1 MVREELAMRY
11 IALSLV
17 LMFGLLS
24 SAYADSLSSRP
35 VQSGGG
41 GGSTVVAMSAVAVNA
56 PADTNENIVAT
67 ITIPANT
74 LLANGCAKWWAVL
87 TENNN
92 ANNKTWNVRLGGIGG
107 TVYFTRNGLNTTG
120 MTVAGVICNRN
131 SASSQIG
138 ALTTGMT
145 HTGTSFT
152 GGVVT
157 SSVNTAAST
166 TLVITAT
173 KATAGD
179 TMTVESYLVE
189 AFPQS

>member
-1 MVREELAMRY
+1 MQRLLLSV
-11 IALSLV
+11 SLV
-17 LMFGLLS
+17 LSLT
-24 SAYADSLSSRP
+24 ATVYADSLSSRP

-41 GGSTVVAMSAVAVNA
+41 GASTLIAMSAVAASA

-74 LLANGCAKWWAVL
+74 LLANGCLRWRAL
-87 TENNN
+87 LSENNN

-120 MTVAGVICNRN
+120 MTVDGFICNRN

-138 ALTTGMT
+138 SLTSGMT
-145 HTGTSFT
+145 HTGTVFT
-152 GGVVT
+152 GAPVT
-157 SSVNTAAST
+157 SSVNTASST

-189 AFPQS
+189 GFPQS